1 MLSAQDL
8 SKCQV
13 PSTFTTLQALRN
25 QQAPNVLLK
34 CGSWVNSRLGQPLS
48 EPPENRR
55 QEPKPIPAWK
65 DMYIG
70 IMFGVLFEDDPMI
83 QCGNPVT
90 QNLQLIR
97 RNEAFF
103 KHLCPG
109 CWDPTRSFNIPR
121 SVWTSL
127 RHIRRK
133 KMLPKIHQDLTGASG
148 IKTTYIPTLKNWCD
162 SGESSWSR

>member
-1 MLSAQDL
+1 MLRAQDL

-13 PSTFTTLQALRN
+13 PSIFTTLQAVKN
-25 QQAPNVLLK
+25 QQAPNVFLK

-70 IMFGVLFEDDPMI
+70 VSCLAFSLKMWMI

-90 QNLQLIR
+90 ENLQLIR
-97 RNEAFF
+97 RIIRHS

-109 CWDPTRSFNIPR
+109 CWDPTRSFHNIR

-127 RHIRRK
+127 RHILEK
-133 KMLPKIHQDLTGASG
+133 TCCQKSTKNLTGASG
-148 IKTTYIPTLKNWCD
+148 ISKQPIYQL
-162 SGESSWSR
+162 